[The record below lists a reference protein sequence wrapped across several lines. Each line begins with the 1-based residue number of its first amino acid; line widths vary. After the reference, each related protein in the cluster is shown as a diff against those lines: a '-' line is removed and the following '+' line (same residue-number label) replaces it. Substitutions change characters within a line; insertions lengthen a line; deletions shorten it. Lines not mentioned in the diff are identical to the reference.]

1 MLASPFVPPAAAAS
15 AVPAPAA
22 ALARALV
29 GPGGQPP
36 VGQERPRERLLRL
49 GGGALSSAELVAIVL
64 GSGHRGV
71 SAQAMGAALVGRF
84 GLGELASASLEE
96 LGGVPGIGPAKALQ
110 IKAAIE
116 LGRRSLAP
124 PEGVP
129 PRIHGPADV
138 FRLLGPEMAH
148 LEQEHL
154 RVLMLNIKHEVT
166 AVHEVYKGSLSASP
180 VRVAEVFR
188 EAIRRN
194 AAAVI
199 LVHNHPS
206 GDPAPSAADAQVT
219 RQLVEAG
226 RLLDLAVL
234 DHVVIGLRGFSS
246 LRERGLGF

>member
-1 MLASPFVPPAAAAS
+1 MLTSTLVPSGAQAAAAIGGGL
-15 AVPAPAA
+15 AVPRPDAPK
-22 ALARALV
+22 
-29 GPGGQPP
+29 GW
-36 VGQERPRERLLRL
+36 ERPRERMAKL

-64 GSGHRGV
+64 GSGHRGA
-71 SAQAMGAALVGRF
+71 SALALGDALLSRF
-84 GLGELASASLEE
+84 GLGGLASASPEE
-96 LGGVPGIGPAKALQ
+96 LGGLSGIGPAKALQ

-124 PEGVP
+124 PGEAP
-129 PRIHGPADV
+129 PRIAGPADV

-188 EAIRRN
+188 EPIRRN
-194 AAAVI
+194 AAALI
-199 LVHNHPS
+199 LAHNHPS
-206 GDPAPSAADAQVT
+206 GAPTPSAADAQVT

-234 DHVVIGLRGFSS
+234 DHVVIGQRGFAS